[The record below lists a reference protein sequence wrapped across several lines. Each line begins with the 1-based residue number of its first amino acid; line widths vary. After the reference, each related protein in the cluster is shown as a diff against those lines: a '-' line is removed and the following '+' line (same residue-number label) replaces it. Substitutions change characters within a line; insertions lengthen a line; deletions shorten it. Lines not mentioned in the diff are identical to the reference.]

1 MKGSIFSQIP
11 QHLST
16 FVLTHYPVFLEYSW
30 QASNIVMV
38 VTCFTTIA
46 LGARA
51 YKMDKWKGH
60 VFIDGGEDEGFIL
73 GATVCFLSCSGKGFI
88 CGNVLKTSP
97 SEAMVKVDNT
107 ATKIRD
113 ICDNNV
119 YPNRKLCH
127 IKSQSNFING
137 KRLVKT
143 SELV

>member
-30 QASNIVMV
+30 QAINIVMV
-38 VTCFTTIA
+38 VACFTSIA

-51 YKMDKWKGH
+51 Y
-60 VFIDGGEDEGFIL
+60 
-73 GATVCFLSCSGKGFI
+73 
-88 CGNVLKTSP
+88 
-97 SEAMVKVDNT
+97 KVDNT

-127 IKSQSNFING
+127 IKSQW
-137 KRLVKT
+137 LC
-143 SELV
+143 